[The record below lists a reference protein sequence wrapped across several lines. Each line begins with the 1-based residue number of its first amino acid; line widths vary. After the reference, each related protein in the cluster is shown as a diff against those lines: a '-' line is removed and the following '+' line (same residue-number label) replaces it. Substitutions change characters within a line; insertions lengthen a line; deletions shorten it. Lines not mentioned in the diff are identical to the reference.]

1 MDSSTEWDVRFTA
14 AAREHI
20 QEIIEYLLEREGRE
34 FARSF
39 TSALRNEATERLKT
53 FPFKG
58 RTVPELETLTKEFR
72 EIRFTSYRLIYRANP
87 QTRTVRILLIAHI
100 KRDIEDLLLS
110 TILGL

>member
-1 MDSSTEWDVRFTA
+1 MQWDVRFTA

-20 QEIIEYLLEREGRE
+20 MEITRYLLEHEGRE

-39 TSALRNEATERLKT
+39 TSELRNEGKERLKT
-53 FPFKG
+53 LPLKG

-72 EIRFTSYRLIYRANP
+72 EMRYKSYRLIYRASP
-87 QTRTVRILLIAHI
+87 QTFTVRILLIVHV

-110 TILGL
+110 TILGM